1 VEEGYFVY
9 RTSMEALVP
18 KTVSVDSIGSRAF
31 SNCTALEEVKFLDD
45 GLLRCIDENAFE
57 NCSSLLSI
65 IIPASV
71 TDIQSRAFKGCKSL
85 MEVELHGSF
94 LQKIKATEHF
104 IDAAFDA
111 N

>member
-1 VEEGYFVY
+1 
-9 RTSMEALVP
+9 MEALVL
-18 KTVSVDSIGSRAF
+18 KSVTRVCIHRSVDSIESRAF

-45 GLLRCIDENAFE
+45 GLLRCIEENAFE

-85 MEVELHGSF
+85 ME
-94 LQKIKATEHF
+94 
-104 IDAAFDA
+104 
-111 N
+111 